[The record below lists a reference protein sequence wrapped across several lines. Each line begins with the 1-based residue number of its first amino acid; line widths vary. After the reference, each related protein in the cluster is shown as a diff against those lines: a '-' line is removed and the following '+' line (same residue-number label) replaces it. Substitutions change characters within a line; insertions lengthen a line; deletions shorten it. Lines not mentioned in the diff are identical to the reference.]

1 MPTTRTTSSS
11 SKTSPDAQDTSID
24 AAYHQMMDKIS
35 SLPKTASRRIVKNTL
50 KQSYQSLPQQSQ
62 FDLFFSNMT
71 SRKEELNLLREEVAF
86 LRKNLIKLQVTATA
100 EDNTDQKKV
109 DASKQN
115 QADVPQQSRVA
126 TRPPGAPATVCK
138 SVPYSPTK
146 SQNGP
151 KKVVTSRGQT
161 TIRVDYENQ
170 GGKDEVP
177 QVKRSEVKS
186 YEVKSYV
193 ANENES
199 SDTHTH
205 DDDALVVSTV
215 RNIKKEN
222 IEHDDEN
229 NLNKLNVNFVKA
241 VEGNGKKKAQ
251 GKQLSDEDASLLL
264 KRIRREQEERE
275 GNSKMKRVTSS
286 RKRKSDESHDS
297 TEDESCADGSSDKRD
312 GKRVVRV
319 ARAVRRKTSPSP
331 SLSSSSSSSD
341 VDVSPP
347 SHPPTTDRRR
357 REEAARWKPSR
368 SHITPE
374 FIERHK
380 AVRILTNLTNDIREK
395 IMNGATYLE
404 IEKKLAVDFDRK
416 SVGIRNKHIINY
428 GKDFVDAYFGNRSC
442 SGAGSD
448 LRQKIGTNKS
458 SRQDSEQAE
467 SSGPGYGNWP
477 AYHNSRRH
485 SNNSNSRHFDNSI
498 STSSKH
504 EYRNRNLWNTKTSS
518 SRIHYSE

>member
-86 LRKNLIKLQVTATA
+86 LRKNLLVKLQDTATA
-100 EDNTDQKKV
+100 EGNTDQKKV
-109 DASKQN
+109 GASKQN

-126 TRPPGAPATVCK
+126 TRPPGGSAPATVCK

-151 KKVVTSRGQT
+151 KKVVTSRDQT

-170 GGKDEVP
+170 GGKDEAS

-186 YEVKSYV
+186 DEVKSYV
-193 ANENES
+193 ANES
-199 SDTHTH
+199 SDTH
-205 DDDALVVSTV
+205 DDALVVSTV

-241 VEGNGKKKAQ
+241 DEGNGKKKAQ

-297 TEDESCADGSSDKRD
+297 TEDESCADGSSGKRD
-312 GKRVVRV
+312 RKSVVRV
-319 ARAVRRKTSPSP
+319 ARAGRRKTSPSP
-331 SLSSSSSSSD
+331 SLSSSSSSD
-341 VDVSPP
+341 DSPSSP
-347 SHPPTTDRRR
+347 PPTTDRRR

-380 AVRILTNLTNDIREK
+380 AIRILINLTNDIREK

-404 IEKKLAVDFDRK
+404 IEQKLAVDFDRK
-416 SVGIRNKHIINY
+416 SVGLRNKHIINY

-467 SSGPGYGNWP
+467 SSGPGYGHWP

-498 STSSKH
+498 SSSSKH
-504 EYRNRNLWNTKTSS
+504 GYRNLWNTKTSS